1 MLKTTTDKGAKNI
14 LVVDNHPLVI
24 SFMTLFLEKLGHRV
38 MTAADGIEALDALK
52 GFVPD
57 VIFVDLVMP
66 NIGGDKL
73 CRIIRQRPELVH
85 TFLVI
90 LSAIATEEK
99 ARISTYGADC
109 CIAKGPFK
117 KMGRHIKKVLD
128 QLASGKAH
136 SLKGKVIGHED
147 LHERAITRELLS
159 SRRHFQATLNHMQEG
174 ILELNQRFEIVYANP
189 AGARLMGVPE
199 ETLLSSK
206 LSSFFAGADRERVE
220 RLLEKSRTD
229 APQHVPEESPATVNQ
244 RQVSLDLIWVE
255 DQDSST
261 ILTIVRDITHR
272 KQLQERLQQAQKM
285 EAIGVLAGGI
295 AHQFNNALQVI
306 TGGVDLLE
314 MNFAGDKAPIAII
327 HTAMDRMQ
335 ALTRQLLAYAGGGNY
350 LPEPACFNSLIEET
364 LKLIEKT
371 IPATVLVQLDLAQ
384 DVARVE
390 ADATQLQMAIAAIV
404 ANAVE
409 AIPETGQIRIV
420 TRNEILDDP
429 LKSHLPDLMSG
440 RYVSVAITDTGKGM
454 DAATRQRLFEPFFSD
469 KFQGRGLG
477 MAAVYGIVKNHGG
490 GIAVESHYG
499 RGTCVRVYLPAIG
512 D

>member
-1 MLKTTTDKGAKNI
+1 
-14 LVVDNHPLVI
+14 
-24 SFMTLFLEKLGHRV
+24 
-38 MTAADGIEALDALK
+38 
-52 GFVPD
+52 
-57 VIFVDLVMP
+57 
-66 NIGGDKL
+66 
-73 CRIIRQRPELVH
+73 
-85 TFLVI
+85 
-90 LSAIATEEK
+90 
-99 ARISTYGADC
+99 
-109 CIAKGPFK
+109 
-117 KMGRHIKKVLD
+117 VLD
-128 QLASGKAH
+128 QLASGKAP
-136 SLKGKVIGHED
+136 SLKGKVIGEED
-147 LHERAITRELLS
+147 LHERAITRERLS

-189 AGARLMGVPE
+189 AGARLMGMPE

-206 LSSFFAGADRERVE
+206 FSSFFGGADRERVE
-220 RLLEKSRTD
+220 RLLEKSRT

-244 RQVSLDLIWVE
+244 RQVSLDLLWVE
-255 DQDSST
+255 DQDSPT
-261 ILTIVRDITHR
+261 TLAIVRDITHR

-306 TGGVDLLE
+306 TGGVDLLD
-314 MNFAGDKAPIAII
+314 MNFAGDKAPMAII
-327 HTAMDRMQ
+327 HTAVDRMQ
-335 ALTRQLLAYAGGGNY
+335 ALTRQLLAYAGGGHY

-371 IPATVLVQLDLAQ
+371 VPASVQIQLDLAPG
-384 DVARVE
+384 VSRVE

-409 AIPETGQIRIV
+409 AITETGQIRIA

-429 LKSHLPDLMSG
+429 LNAQLPDLMPG

-454 DAATRQRLFEPFFSD
+454 DAATRRRLFEPFFSD

-490 GIAVESHYG
+490 GIAVDSHYG
-499 RGTCVRVYLPAIG
+499 RGTCVRVYLPAIE

>member
-1 MLKTTTDKGAKNI
+1 MLKTTRNKGIKNI
-14 LVVDNHPLVI
+14 LVVDNHPLVL
-24 SFMTLFLEKLGHRV
+24 SFMTHFLEKLGHRV
-38 MTAADGIEALDALK
+38 MTAVDGIEALEALK

-73 CRIIRQRPELVH
+73 CRIVRQRPELGH

-99 ARISTYGADC
+99 ARISSYGADC
-109 CIAKGPFK
+109 CIAKGPFN
-117 KMGRHIKKVLD
+117 KMGRHVKRVLD
-128 QLASGKAH
+128 QLASGKAP
-136 SLKGKVIGHED
+136 SLKGKVIGEED

-189 AGARLMGVPE
+189 AGARLMGMPE

-206 LSSFFAGADRERVE
+206 FSSFFGGADRERVE
-220 RLLEKSRTD
+220 RLLEKSRTV
-229 APQHVPEESPATVNQ
+229 PQHISEESPATINQ
-244 RQVSLDLIWVE
+244 HQVSLDLLWVE
-255 DQDSST
+255 DQDNST
-261 ILTIVRDITHR
+261 TLAIVRDITHR

-306 TGGVDLLE
+306 TGGVDLLD
-314 MNFAGDKAPIAII
+314 MNFAGDKAPMAII
-327 HTAMDRMQ
+327 HTAVDRMQ
-335 ALTRQLLAYAGGGNY
+335 ALTRQLLAYAGGGHY

-364 LKLIEKT
+364 VKLVEKT
-371 IPATVLVQLDLAQ
+371 VPASVLLQLDLAP
-384 DVARVE
+384 DVSRVE
-390 ADATQLQMAIAAIV
+390 ADVTQLQMAIAAIV

-409 AIPETGQIRIV
+409 AIPGTGQIRIV
-420 TRNEILDDP
+420 TRNEILEDP
-429 LKSHLPDLMSG
+429 LNAQLPDLMPG

-454 DAATRQRLFEPFFSD
+454 DAATRRRLFEPFFSD

-490 GIAVESHYG
+490 GIAVDSHYG
-499 RGTCVRVYLPAIG
+499 RGTCVRVYLPAIEE
-512 D
+512 

>member
-1 MLKTTTDKGAKNI
+1 MLKTTRNKGVKNI

-24 SFMTLFLEKLGHRV
+24 SFMTHFLEKLGHRV
-38 MTAADGIEALDALK
+38 MTAVDGIEALEVLK

-73 CRIIRQRPELVH
+73 CRIIRQRPELGQ

-99 ARISTYGADC
+99 ARISSYGADC

-117 KMGRHIKKVLD
+117 KMGRHIKRVLD
-128 QLASGKAH
+128 QLASGKAP
-136 SLKGKVIGHED
+136 SLKGKVIGEED

-189 AGARLMGVPE
+189 AGARLMGMPE

-206 LSSFFAGADRERVE
+206 FSSFFGGADRERVE
-220 RLLEKSRTD
+220 RLLEKSRT
-229 APQHVPEESPATVNQ
+229 APQHVSEESPVSVNQ
-244 RQVSLDLIWVE
+244 RQVSLDLLWVE
-255 DQDSST
+255 DQDSPT
-261 ILTIVRDITHR
+261 TLAIVRDITHR

-285 EAIGVLAGGI
+285 EAISVLAGGI

-306 TGGVDLLE
+306 TGGVDLLD
-314 MNFAGDKAPIAII
+314 MNFAGDKAPMAII
-327 HTAMDRMQ
+327 HTAVDRMQ
-335 ALTRQLLAYAGGGNY
+335 ALTRQLLAYAGGGHY

-371 IPATVLVQLDLAQ
+371 VPASVQIQLDLAP
-384 DVARVE
+384 VVSRVE

-409 AIPETGQIRIV
+409 AIPGTGQIRIA
-420 TRNEILDDP
+420 TRNEILEDP
-429 LKSHLPDLMSG
+429 LNAQLPDLMPG
-440 RYVSVAITDTGKGM
+440 RYVSVVITDTGKGM
-454 DAATRQRLFEPFFSD
+454 DAATRRRLFEPFFSD

-490 GIAVESHYG
+490 GIAVDSHYG
-499 RGTCVRVYLPAIG
+499 HGTCVRVYLPAIG
-512 D
+512 E

>member
-1 MLKTTTDKGAKNI
+1 MLKTTINKGVKNI

-24 SFMTLFLEKLGHRV
+24 SFMTHFLEKLGHRV
-38 MTAADGIEALDALK
+38 MTAVDGIEALEVLK

-73 CRIIRQRPELVH
+73 CRIIRQRPELGQ

-99 ARISTYGADC
+99 ARISSYGADC

-117 KMGRHIKKVLD
+117 KMGRHIKRVLD
-128 QLASGKAH
+128 QLASGKAP
-136 SLKGKVIGHED
+136 SLKGKVIGEED

-189 AGARLMGVPE
+189 AGARLMGMPE

-206 LSSFFAGADRERVE
+206 FSSFFGGADRERVE
-220 RLLEKSRTD
+220 RLLEKSRT
-229 APQHVPEESPATVNQ
+229 APQHVSEESPVSVNQ
-244 RQVSLDLIWVE
+244 RQVSLDLLWVE
-255 DQDSST
+255 DQDSPT
-261 ILTIVRDITHR
+261 TLAIVRDITHR

-285 EAIGVLAGGI
+285 EAISVLAGGI

-306 TGGVDLLE
+306 TGGVDLLD
-314 MNFAGDKAPIAII
+314 MNFAGDKAPMAII
-327 HTAMDRMQ
+327 HTAVDRMQ
-335 ALTRQLLAYAGGGNY
+335 ALTRQLLAYAGGGHY

-371 IPATVLVQLDLAQ
+371 VPASVQIQLDLAP
-384 DVARVE
+384 VVSRVE

-409 AIPETGQIRIV
+409 AIPGTGQIRIA
-420 TRNEILDDP
+420 TRNEILEDP
-429 LKSHLPDLMSG
+429 LNAQLPDLMPG
-440 RYVSVAITDTGKGM
+440 RYVSVVITDTGKGM
-454 DAATRQRLFEPFFSD
+454 DAATRRRLFEPFFSD

-490 GIAVESHYG
+490 GIAVDSHYG
-499 RGTCVRVYLPAIG
+499 HGTCVRVYLPAIG
-512 D
+512 E